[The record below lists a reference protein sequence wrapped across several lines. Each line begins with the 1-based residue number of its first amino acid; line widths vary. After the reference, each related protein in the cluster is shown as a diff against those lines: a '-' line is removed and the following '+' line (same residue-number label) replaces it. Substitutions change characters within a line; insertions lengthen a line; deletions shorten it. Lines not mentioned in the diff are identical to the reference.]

1 MLRLVYF
8 PSPGRAEAI
17 RIALSLSGAVW
28 EDVSIDGAR
37 FQSMKEAGQ
46 LPWGMVPVLQTPDG
60 AIAES
65 SAILRYAGRMAG
77 LVPEDP
83 YQCAKADEFIDGM
96 EPLSKALDSTFGIS
110 DVDERIRLRK
120 EVFGPSGKGSRNL
133 LLLERKVTESE
144 TGWAAGTDDMSIA
157 DLKLFA
163 GLFGLFSGN
172 YDGIDASVLSG
183 YPGLIE
189 YHGKVSTD
197 PRIQAHY
204 ADVGDG
210 DIRWTFLPGAF
221 EGR

>member
-17 RIALSLSGAVW
+17 RIALSLAGVEW

-37 FQSMKEAGQ
+37 FQEMKEAGE

-60 AIAES
+60 TIAES
-65 SAILRYAGRMAG
+65 SAILRFAGRKAG
-77 LVPEDP
+77 LVPDDP
-83 YQCAKADEFIDGM
+83 FQCAKADEFIDGM

-110 DVDERIRLRK
+110 DLEERIRLRK
-120 EVFGPSGKGSRNL
+120 EVFGPRGKGTLNL
-133 LLLERKVTESE
+133 LLLEKNVIESE

-157 DLKLFA
+157 DLKLFT

-172 YDGIDASVLSG
+172 YDGIEASVLSRF
-183 YPGLIE
+183 PGLIE
-189 YHGKVSTD
+189 YHRKVSND
-197 PRIQAHY
+197 SRIRTHY
-204 ADVGDG
+204 ADVNDG
-210 DIRWTFLPGAF
+210 DIRWIFLPGAF